1 MLLRESGRN
10 SGHGREK
17 TDWTPAIKRGVRSA
31 KKAQIGRRTVSD
43 LVCRNKRRGCYA
55 PLPRF
60 TSAGN
65 ADSSRGLAIW
75 KAGVAKTGE
84 KVADCGT
91 AEKCRVLRGVAT
103 QKIRKNGG
111 KNANTE
117 G

>member
-1 MLLRESGRN
+1 M
-10 SGHGREK
+10 
-17 TDWTPAIKRGVRSA
+17 D
-31 KKAQIGRRTVSD
+31 
-43 LVCRNKRRGCYA
+43 
-55 PLPRF
+55 
-60 TSAGN
+60 
-65 ADSSRGLAIW
+65 
-75 KAGVAKTGE
+75 E